1 MVIAQDTILVVDDEP
16 LIRMSL
22 AASFEDAGF
31 QVLEARNV
39 LQAIAIIARERVGA
53 IVTDVDMPGG
63 LSGLDLVDLVA
74 ATSPSTAL
82 IVVSG
87 RALPNDYELP
97 EGALYF
103 SKPYSQEH
111 IVRQASQMMAR
122 HIRFQ
127 NDRTRI
133 GA

>member
-22 AASFEDAGF
+22 AASFEDAGY

-39 LQAIAIIARERVGA
+39 LQAIAIIARAPVA
-53 IVTDVDMPGG
+53 AVVTDVDMPGG
-63 LSGLDLVDLVA
+63 LNGLDLVDLVA

-82 IVVSG
+82 VVVSG

-97 EGALYF
+97 EGARYHP
-103 SKPYSQEH
+103 KPYSQTT
-111 IVRQASQMMAR
+111 IVRQVGQMIA
-122 HIRFQ
+122 HLIR
-127 NDRTRI
+127 NADDRTRI
-133 GA
+133 EA